1 MLQLNHLWIRI
12 KSCYGNMDY
21 KREIIM
27 NRLETIIDLLR
38 RGRAPEIK
46 IETQAALDE
55 GISAANILEDGLMAG
70 MQIIGDLFKENKI
83 FVPEM
88 LIAARAMAASLAI
101 LNPHLVSGE
110 VKKKG
115 TAILGTVKGD
125 LHDIGKNLVKIM
137 MEGKGLVVIDL
148 GVDVAPEKYA
158 AAAKEH
164 GAQIIACS
172 ALLTTTM
179 TEMKRVVQAAVDAG
193 IRDSVKI
200 MIGGAPVTESY
211 KNEIGADFYS
221 ADAATASD
229 VAIQACLDMAV

>member
-1 MLQLNHLWIRI
+1 
-12 KSCYGNMDY
+12 MDY

-55 GISAANILEDGLMAG
+55 GITAADILEDGLMAG

-158 AAAKEH
+158 EAAKEH

-200 MIGGAPVTESY
+200 MIGGAPVTENY

>member
-1 MLQLNHLWIRI
+1 
-12 KSCYGNMDY
+12 
-21 KREIIM
+21 M
-27 NRLETIIDLLR
+27 NRLENIIDLLR
-38 RGRAPEIK
+38 KGRAKEIK
-46 IETQAALDE
+46 VETQAALDE
-55 GISAANILEDGLMAG
+55 GISAGTILEDGLMEG
-70 MQIIGDLFKENKI
+70 MNIIGNLFKENKI

-88 LIAARAMAASLAI
+88 LIAARAMAASLEI
-101 LNPHLVSGE
+101 LNPHLVTGE

-148 GVDVAPEKYA
+148 GVDVAPERYA
-158 AAAKEH
+158 EAAKENN
-164 GAQIIACS
+164 AQIIACS

-179 TEMKRVVQAAVDAG
+179 TEMKRVVEAAVAAG

-211 KNEIGADFYS
+211 KLAIGADLYS
-221 ADAATASD
+221 ADAASASD
-229 VAIQACLDMAV
+229 DAVQACLDLAV